1 MKILN
6 SQEVLERIHTQKNP
20 FWPSYKAMYSSWYG
34 GIVTDPA
41 LMLLPLDDHLTH
53 RGDGVFEALRFID
66 GKLWLGDA
74 HFERLLQSAQK
85 IELSHSLTKSELQ
98 NLCEETFKASGLKD
112 SLLRIFLSRG
122 PGAFSANP
130 YDSVGA
136 QLYLAACEFKAPPA
150 KWIHDGVTV
159 GKSQIPVK
167 DPWLAQI
174 KSCNYLQNVLMKKE
188 SVDQGFD
195 FMVGINSAGNI
206 TESSTENIMWIDVDG
221 FLCHPPLE
229 GILAGTTM
237 AAVCKIAKGEKI
249 VPGIRMKD
257 LKWQDV
263 PDQKAF
269 LMAGTTLDILPV
281 QKVGDRVFQD
291 FSMAHQLRELLQKAQ
306 TTR

>member
-6 SQEVLERIHTQKNP
+6 SQEVLERISAQKNP

-53 RGDGVFEALRFID
+53 RGDGVFEALRFVN
-66 GKLWLGDA
+66 GKLWLGGA
-74 HFERLLQSAQK
+74 HFERLLQSAQR
-85 IELSHSLTKSELQ
+85 IELSHSLSKDELQ

-136 QLYLAACEFKAPPA
+136 QLYIAACDFKAPPA
-150 KWIHDGVTV
+150 KWVQDGVTV
-159 GKSQIPVK
+159 GRSQIPVK

-206 TESSTENIMWIDVDG
+206 TESSTENLMWIDEG
-221 FLCHPPLE
+221 EFLCHPPLD

-237 AAVCKIAKGEKI
+237 AAICDIAKEEKI
-249 VPGIRMKD
+249 VSGLRVKD
-257 LKWQDV
+257 LKWQEV
-263 PDQKAF
+263 SKQKAF

-281 QKVGDRVFQD
+281 QKVGDAVFQN
-291 FSMAHQLRELLQKAQ
+291 FSIAQKLRGLLQKAQ
-306 TTR
+306 TK